1 MRPTSRRLTGKTA
14 ALSKG
19 RRNPYFKAV
28 ASARLVGAGLALPS
42 FFTRDK
48 LPGQGKPSSYETRH
62 CPSGVPKSLVKKHR
76 LTAKHLA
83 ANQRNQ
89 KLSHSPVVDERR
101 ERIRAALLRHGFDM
115 LAEEV
120 AMRALGEN
128 PAHFQELLEAL
139 WETYQPG
146 DAAQEGLVIQLAQA
160 TGLMNRALRMQEG
173 YAVRVA
179 QEVNSGRAD
188 RLHARMTRLTIT
200 AESLGRLVQSVAR
213 RHYVTPRED
222 LEKMK
227 SLHQEG
233 VLKDMGEIALTLFS
247 ELQAPGT
254 GPDGV
259 DPQEQARNALCRIK
273 EIFGLSGDCAP
284 PPRLPPGFRPMQA
297 NQPTAQPGVA
307 PDFCPAPFAPP
318 TAPEQVAPPTEEV
331 EEEEEEEE
339 EEEQDE
345 RYPNITPAQWEA
357 REGLR
362 QLLENILTRY
372 VEICGEQRK
381 ALLKESVKG
390 PSPYERAAEIAP
402 THPNAMLMR
411 RVHDSYFREVRRVTN
426 LLLKLKR
433 FEIKMATFRA
443 DRGEN
448 EVEEGRE

>member
-1 MRPTSRRLTGKTA
+1 MSLTKKRRMTEK
-14 ALSKG
+14 
-19 RRNPYFKAV
+19 
-28 ASARLVGAGLALPS
+28 RLVAI
-42 FFTRDK
+42 R
-48 LPGQGKPSSYETRH
+48 
-62 CPSGVPKSLVKKHR
+62 
-76 LTAKHLA
+76 
-83 ANQRNQ
+83 RNQ
-89 KLSHSPVVDERR
+89 KLTHGRATEERHKH
-101 ERIRAALLRHGFDM
+101 IRAALLRHGYDVQ
-115 LAEEV
+115 AEEV

-139 WETYQPG
+139 WETYQPS

-160 TGLMNRALRMQEG
+160 TWLMNRAVRMQEG
-173 YAVRVA
+173 YAVRLA

-200 AESLGRLVQSVAR
+200 AECLGRLVQSVAR
-213 RHYVTPRED
+213 RHYVTPPED

-227 SLHQEG
+227 GLHQEG
-233 VLKDMGEIALTLFS
+233 VLKDMGEIALTLFY

-259 DPQEQARNALCRIK
+259 DPQEQARNALQRIK
-273 EIFGLSGDCAP
+273 EIFGLTSDCAP
-284 PPRLPPGFRPMQA
+284 PPRPAPGFG
-297 NQPTAQPGVA
+297 PTQGSPYPIA
-307 PDFCPAPFAPP
+307 PDFCPAPPARPA
-318 TAPEQVAPPTEEV
+318 TPEQVTPPPEED
-331 EEEEEEEE
+331 EE

-345 RYPNITPAQWEA
+345 RYPNITPAEWEA

-372 VEICGEQRK
+372 VEICREQRK

-411 RVHDSYFREVRRVTN
+411 RIQDSYFREVRRVTN

-433 FEIKMATFRA
+433 FEVKMATLQGNW
-443 DRGEN
+443 DEN
-448 EVEEGRE
+448 EAEEGRE

>member
-1 MRPTSRRLTGKTA
+1 MSLTKKRRMTEK
-14 ALSKG
+14 
-19 RRNPYFKAV
+19 R
-28 ASARLVGAGLALPS
+28 
-42 FFTRDK
+42 
-48 LPGQGKPSSYETRH
+48 
-62 CPSGVPKSLVKKHR
+62 
-76 LTAKHLA
+76 LA
-83 ANQRNQ
+83 AIRRNQ
-89 KLSHSPVVDERR
+89 KLTHGRPTEERR

-115 LAEEV
+115 QAEEV

-128 PAHFQELLEAL
+128 PAHFQDLLEAL
-139 WETYQPG
+139 WETYQPS

-160 TGLMNRALRMQEG
+160 TWLMNRAMRMQEG
-173 YAVRVA
+173 CAVRVA

-233 VLKDMGEIALTLFS
+233 VLKDMGEIALALFY

-259 DPQEQARNALCRIK
+259 DPQEQARNALRRIK
-273 EIFGLSGDCAP
+273 EIFGLTDDCAP
-284 PPRLPPGFRPMQA
+284 PPRLPPGFSPMQA
-297 NQPTAQPGVA
+297 NQPPAQPGVA
-307 PDFCPAPFAPP
+307 PDFLPTPFAPP
-318 TAPEQVAPPTEEV
+318 TTPEQVAPPS
-331 EEEEEEEE
+331 EEEEEEDD

-345 RYPNITPAQWEA
+345 RYPNITPAQWEG

-433 FEIKMATFRA
+433 FEFKMATFRA

-448 EVEEGRE
+448 DAEESRE

>member
-1 MRPTSRRLTGKTA
+1 MSLIKKPAKSGK
-14 ALSKG
+14 
-19 RRNPYFKAV
+19 
-28 ASARLVGAGLALPS
+28 
-42 FFTRDK
+42 
-48 LPGQGKPSSYETRH
+48 QI
-62 CPSGVPKSLVKKHR
+62 
-76 LTAKHLA
+76 A
-83 ANQRNQ
+83 ANRKNQ
-89 KLSHSPVVDERR
+89 KLCHPVPDERR
-101 ERIRAALLRHGFDM
+101 ERIRAALLRSGYNTQ
-115 LAEEV
+115 AEET
-120 AMRALGEN
+120 AMRALGEV
-128 PAHFQELLEAL
+128 PAHFQELLEELWEEWNPTGALQEELVIALARAL
-139 WETYQPG
+139 W
-146 DAAQEGLVIQLAQA
+146 
-160 TGLMNRALRMQEG
+160 LMNRAIRMQEG
-173 YAVRVA
+173 YAVRQA

-233 VLKDMGEIALTLFS
+233 VLKDMGEIALTLFY

-259 DPQEQARNALCRIK
+259 DPQVQARNALQRMK
-273 EIFGLSGDCAP
+273 EIFGLTDDCAP
-284 PPRLPPGFRPMQA
+284 PPVPSAPGYRPPQGSPYA
-297 NQPTAQPGVA
+297 IA
-307 PDFCPAPFAPP
+307 PDFLPAPPAPP
-318 TAPEQVAPPTEEV
+318 ATPEQVAPPP
-331 EEEEEEEE
+331 EEEEE

-345 RYPNITPAQWEA
+345 RYPSITPAQWEA

-411 RVHDSYFREVRRVTN
+411 RIQDSYFREVRRVTI

-433 FEIKMATFRA
+433 YEFKMANFRA
-443 DRGEN
+443 DYGEKDA
-448 EVEEGRE
+448 EEDRQ

>member
-1 MRPTSRRLTGKTA
+1 MSLI
-14 ALSKG
+14 
-19 RRNPYFKAV
+19 
-28 ASARLVGAGLALPS
+28 
-42 FFTRDK
+42 
-48 LPGQGKPSSYETRH
+48 
-62 CPSGVPKSLVKKHR
+62 KSPRMTEKK
-76 LTAKHLA
+76 LA
-83 ANQRNQ
+83 ATRRNQ
-89 KLSHSPVVDERR
+89 KRSHGRATEERHK
-101 ERIRAALLRHGFDM
+101 RIRAALLRHGYN
-115 LAEEV
+115 LQAEEV

-139 WETYQPG
+139 WETYQPS
-146 DAAQEGLVIQLAQA
+146 DAGQEGLVIQLAQA
-160 TGLMNRALRMQEG
+160 TWLMNRAVRMQEG
-173 YAVRVA
+173 CAVRVA

-213 RHYVTPRED
+213 RHYVTPRQD

-233 VLKDMGEIALTLFS
+233 VLKDMGEIALVLFY

-254 GPDGV
+254 GPDGISV
-259 DPQEQARNALCRIK
+259 EEQSRNALRRIK
-273 EIFGLSGDCAP
+273 EIFGLTEDCAP
-284 PPRLPPGFRPMQA
+284 PPRPASGFRPMQG
-297 NQPTAQPGVA
+297 NPYPAQDGIA
-307 PDFCPAPFAPP
+307 PDFCPAPPAPP
-318 TAPEQVAPPTEEV
+318 TAPEQVAPPP

-339 EEEQDE
+339 PEEDE
-345 RYPNITPAQWEA
+345 RYPNITPAEWEK
-357 REGLR
+357 RERLR

-411 RVHDSYFREVRRVTN
+411 RIQDSYFREVRRVTN

-433 FEIKMATFRA
+433 YEFKMANFRA
-443 DRGEN
+443 DYGEN
-448 EVEEGRE
+448 EAEEGCE